1 MKERDQAKK
10 DAINSLDLWQAYK
23 TLRNKVTKAIRDA
36 LQSYYLGI
44 IDENRENPK
53 RMWKAV
59 NKVLNRDTN
68 SVGVSSLDIE
78 GRTLTKEKD
87 IAEAL
92 NQHFVTVGPKLA
104 EKLESKNDDDP
115 LVKIN
120 AQTKNLKFKLIDNT
134 YVSNAISKL
143 KNGKAPGPDKISTR
157 LVKDSGD
164 FIWKPLTMIYN
175 SSLETGVFPDIWKLA
190 SVTPIFKAGPRNDA
204 NNYRPISV
212 ISIFSRILE
221 KIVHDQMFEFLQ
233 PIFTKNHNPGHMC

>member
-1 MKERDQAKK
+1 M
-10 DAINSLDLWQAYK
+10 
-23 TLRNKVTKAIRDA
+23 
-36 LQSYYLGI
+36 QSYYLGI

-68 SVGVSSLDIE
+68 SVGVSSIDTE

-115 LVKIN
+115 LIKIN
-120 AQTKNLKFKLIDNT
+120 AQTKKLKFKLI
-134 YVSNAISKL
+134 YVLNAISKL

-164 FIWKPLTMIYN
+164 FVWKPLTMLYN
-175 SSLETGVFPDIWKLA
+175 SSLETGVFPDVWILA

-212 ISIFSRILE
+212 IAIFSSILE
-221 KIVHDQMFEFLQ
+221 KIVHDQMLEFLQ
-233 PIFTKNHNPGHMC
+233 PVFTKNQAAFRTGGPTYCNEGTLEYSNF